1 MTQNRSLI
9 LKNRKITLTEFGHIT
24 ALHEFDDS
32 IEIANPHG
40 NKLLM
45 KKMYH
50 KWPHALQ
57 KCKKFLS
64 LGTQIVTR
72 CGANLEDSK
81 FFNEVYID
89 PNGAPLLA
97 FPSDGDNAPNT
108 VEQLVM
114 ERIWKQEVWAEDISD
129 PKDLTAERDRFETAL
144 EHQSDR
150 ENFLHKEQQ
159 SFSITVIHSFLKTAA
174 AFIC

>member
-57 KCKKFLS
+57 KCKKFQNAYLTDILKDMTD
-64 LGTQIVTR
+64 LGV
-72 CGANLEDSK
+72 
-81 FFNEVYID
+81 
-89 PNGAPLLA
+89 P
-97 FPSDGDNAPNT
+97 
-108 VEQLVM
+108 
-114 ERIWKQEVWAEDISD
+114 
-129 PKDLTAERDRFETAL
+129 
-144 EHQSDR
+144 
-150 ENFLHKEQQ
+150 
-159 SFSITVIHSFLKTAA
+159 IHSVIIEQGWKEIDTIEDYNNALSR
-174 AFIC
+174 IEELEYV